1 MSISQS
7 LAAIEGPLQANQD
20 ISGIGVRITIYVQAF
35 INNILAFTVRN
46 AEEAISINTLNLVVI
61 ATISL
66 SSGFSQRPDW
76 PHLVI
81 LYHYILLI
89 QHSGVTYNTAQRPF
103 RASPRFGSVMEHL
116 SVLDLIVMPFF
127 VMISGSLW
135 LGLFLARERF
145 AETECEFGNWV
156 LFGQVVDMKKGTLI
170 VVGYACAA
178 LLVGSS
184 ILSSIFDMTC
194 RAAAVK
200 RTIEAVYSYYGDDRA
215 SSPRPLPPK
224 ANIEVTGD
232 YHSAWIWRQ
241 AERLGVELFGSKI
254 GMRGIIICWRIFV
267 WLYVIVT
274 TEQIIAMNGFAE
286 ENLLTYG
293 QTFAVILLIIPF
305 AILWTRCYRTYPE
318 FAKFFDS
325 IQGQR
330 VVWVTIGTT
339 IGIAYA
345 AAVYAQNEDANVQR
359 AVWAIAILCCFLP
372 GYIRKQCS
380 EKLDELF
387 GNHTYPATTSWWE
400 VWSLQLQL
408 RLPQSR
414 IPESDTALGLADSA
428 ENTNH
433 LRSNPLVVDSGK
445 KHE

>member
-1 MSISQS
+1 M
-7 LAAIEGPLQANQD
+7 
-20 ISGIGVRITIYVQAF
+20 
-35 INNILAFTVRN
+35 
-46 AEEAISINTLNLVVI
+46 I

-76 PHLVI
+76 PHLII
-81 LYHYILLI
+81 LYHYVLLI
-89 QHSGVTYNTAQRPF
+89 QHSGVTYNTAQRSF
-103 RASPRFGSVMEHL
+103 RMSTRFGSVMEHL

-145 AETECEFGNWV
+145 GGTVCEFGNWV
-156 LFGQVVDMKKGTLI
+156 LFGQVVDLKKGTLI
-170 VVGYACAA
+170 LVGYACAA
-178 LLVGSS
+178 LLVGSYV
-184 ILSSIFDMTC
+184 LSSIFDMSC
-194 RAAAVK
+194 RVAAVK

-224 ANIEVTGD
+224 ANIEATGD
-232 YHSAWIWRQ
+232 YHSAWIWQ
-241 AERLGVELFGSKI
+241 HAEHFGVALFGSKI
-254 GMRGIIICWRIFV
+254 GLRGVIICWRIFV
-267 WLYVIVT
+267 WVYIVVT
-274 TEQIIAMNGFAE
+274 TEQIIATNGFGE
-286 ENLLTYG
+286 ENSFTYG

-318 FAKFFDS
+318 FARYFDS
-325 IQGQR
+325 IQGHR
-330 VVWVTIGTT
+330 VVWIAIGTT
-339 IGIAYA
+339 ISIAYA

-359 AVWAIAILCCFLP
+359 AVWAIAILFCFLP

-387 GNHTYPATTSWWE
+387 GNHTYPAAISWWE

-414 IPESDTALGLADSA
+414 IPESNTAPESA
-428 ENTNH
+428 HSTENTNH
-433 LRSNPLVVDSGK
+433 ARSNPLTIDNGK